1 MLQKSEKMLQETKE
15 VSKETEEVIEESKKE
30 PEKIVAS
37 EESEK
42 ETAAADSPEVMSI
55 SSYDDVLSD
64 TVNTSYTVIGSKH
77 DTSSDSLRKGIP
89 ILTLRKSSFSEN
101 KDTPVSNV
109 IPVDTLLPLGH
120 QLQEFPFPR
129 SGKDSGNN
137 TYKRVKIP
145 LFTEKKIEMIQT
157 HKGLKLYIYTSSEL
171 LMDMTSGESA
181 AAVSFSDSSDAT
193 IFSGSFLD
201 SSIIS
206 SVSFDTSF
214 VSCNIFSVFCNTF
227 SDTVIPRKNFISH

>member
-1 MLQKSEKMLQETKE
+1 MLQETKE

-55 SSYDDVLSD
+55 SSCDDVLSD

-89 ILTLRKSSFSEN
+89 ILTLLKSSFSEN
-101 KDTPVSNV
+101 KDIPVSNV
-109 IPVDTLLPLGH
+109 IPVAILLPLGH

-145 LFTEKKIEMIQT
+145 LFNEKK
-157 HKGLKLYIYTSSEL
+157 
-171 LMDMTSGESA
+171 
-181 AAVSFSDSSDAT
+181 
-193 IFSGSFLD
+193 
-201 SSIIS
+201 
-206 SVSFDTSF
+206 
-214 VSCNIFSVFCNTF
+214 N
-227 SDTVIPRKNFISH
+227 